1 MPTYMKHKISLFIL
15 LGFTAVLLPTCT
27 PDEEEPN
34 PNDARDTYV
43 ASWDASEQSSQVG
56 QNNYVVHINK
66 STSNASQVLIENFY
80 NIGFQFKAT
89 ATISGNNLTIPQ
101 QTYNGN
107 QLNGSGTKTG
117 SNTIQMTYYMNTGSN
132 IDTCVVTLTR
142 Q

>member
-1 MPTYMKHKISLFIL
+1 MKNKINLFIL
-15 LGFTAVLLPTCT
+15 LGFVTLSLSTCT

-34 PNDARDTYV
+34 PADGRDVYV

-80 NIGFQFKAT
+80 NIGFQFKAI
-89 ATISGNNLTIPQ
+89 AAINGNNLTIPQ

-117 SNTIQMTYYMNTGSN
+117 TNTIQMTYYMNTGSN